1 MIDPFTREVSD
12 RDNVFP
18 GENRLGRHYR
28 FTALDQTEGTRL
40 ITLLRAQV
48 EVSGEPMPTKIIVA
62 VSDLFVQSRVLQIAH
77 SQSIDVEVLAPPL
90 NLPKSSEQRLV
101 ILDLDSSDYDPYQ
114 VARELKT
121 LAGPPILFGFYP
133 HVKADLKHRAEQAG
147 VFQLVQKH
155 QNSKRLY
162 RIVEKGEKQMPRCG
176 V

>member
-1 MIDPFTREVSD
+1 
-12 RDNVFP
+12 
-18 GENRLGRHYR
+18 
-28 FTALDQTEGTRL
+28 
-40 ITLLRAQV
+40 
-48 EVSGEPMPTKIIVA
+48 MPRKIIIA

-121 LAGPPILFGFYP
+121 LAGPPVLFGFYP

-147 VFQLVQKH
+147 FDHVVTNRELVT
-155 QNSKRLY
+155 RLT
-162 RIVEKGEKQMPRCG
+162 RLLKEWKNESR
-176 V
+176 

>member
-40 ITLLRAQV
+40 ITLLRPQA
-48 EVSGEPMPTKIIVA
+48 EVSGDPMPRKIIVA

-77 SQSIDVEVLAPPL
+77 SQNIDVEVAAPPL
-90 NLPKSSEQRLV
+90 NLPRSSEQRLV

-121 LAGPPILFGFYP
+121 LAGPPIPFGFFP
-133 HVKADLKHRAEQAG
+133 PVKADLKPLGEQAG
-147 VFQLVQKH
+147 VVRVCTQ
-155 QNSKRLY
+155 RE
-162 RIVEKGEKQMPRCG
+162 I
-176 V
+176 

>member
-28 FTALDQTEGTRL
+28 FTALGQTEGTRL
-40 ITLLRAQV
+40 ITLLKAQV
-48 EVSGEPMPTKIIVA
+48 EVSGDPMPRKIIVA

-90 NLPKSSEQRLV
+90 NLPKTSEQRLV
-101 ILDLDSSDYDPYQ
+101 ILDMDSSEYDPYQ

-121 LAGPPILFGFYP
+121 LPGPPILFGFYP
-133 HVKADLKHRAEQAG
+133 HVKADLEHLPEQAG
-147 VFQLVQKH
+147 LDHVVINRELVT
-155 QNSKRLY
+155 RLV
-162 RIVEKGEKQMPRCG
+162 RLLEEWKNESR
-176 V
+176 

>member
-1 MIDPFTREVSD
+1 M
-12 RDNVFP
+12 
-18 GENRLGRHYR
+18 
-28 FTALDQTEGTRL
+28 
-40 ITLLRAQV
+40 RAQV
-48 EVSGEPMPTKIIVA
+48 EVSGEPMPRKIIVA

-147 VFQLVQKH
+147 FDHVVTNRELVP
-155 QNSKRLY
+155 RLA
-162 RIVEKGEKQMPRCG
+162 RLLKEWKNESR
-176 V
+176 